1 MFKKLGKFVTEGLNK
16 ALDFTQTQTL
26 GALTHRYPDINEVL
40 EVFERLKGNQ
50 NAIEGPSEVRTTKK
64 FREIN
69 GKYFVKSSFSIWFH
83 ANFTFHNTQC
93 IFTEFD

>member
-50 NAIEGPSEVRTTKK
+50 NAIEGPSEVRTCRK
-64 FREIN
+64 FLEIN
-69 GKYFVKSSFSIWFH
+69 GKYFVKSSFSSWFH
-83 ANFTFHNTQC
+83 VKFSFHNTQC

>member
-50 NAIEGPSEVRTTKK
+50 NAIEGPSEVRTTRK

-69 GKYFVKSSFSIWFH
+69 FSMIYSFEKYFVKSTFS
-83 ANFTFHNTQC
+83 
-93 IFTEFD
+93 E

>member
-1 MFKKLGKFVTEGLNK
+1 MFKKLGKFVTEGLTK

-50 NAIEGPSEVRTTKK
+50 NAIEGPSEVSSICGISRK
-64 FREIN
+64 FL
-69 GKYFVKSSFSIWFH
+69 FVNHDSFGL
-83 ANFTFHNTQC
+83 
-93 IFTEFD
+93 IFMEK

>member
-50 NAIEGPSEVRTTKK
+50 NAIEGPSEVRTTRK

-69 GKYFVKSSFSIWFH
+69 GKYFVYLELG
-83 ANFTFHNTQC
+83 FT
-93 IFTEFD
+93 